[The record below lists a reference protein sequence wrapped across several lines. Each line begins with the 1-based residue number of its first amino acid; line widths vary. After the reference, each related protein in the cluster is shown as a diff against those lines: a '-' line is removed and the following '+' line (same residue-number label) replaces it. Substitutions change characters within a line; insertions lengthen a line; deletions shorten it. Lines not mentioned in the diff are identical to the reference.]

1 MICKHCQAYIPEDG
15 VFCSQCGA
23 KVETDLKRVWLFIG
37 AVSVFALVVLKFAVY
52 WPLICELLFG
62 LNSDSMPQSVVRPP
76 QALPSCP

>member
-1 MICKHCQAYIPEDG
+1 MICKHCHAYIPEDG

-52 WPLICELLFG
+52 
-62 LNSDSMPQSVVRPP
+62 
-76 QALPSCP
+76 

>member
-52 WPLICELLFG
+52 
-62 LNSDSMPQSVVRPP
+62 
-76 QALPSCP
+76 